1 MAEVQSA
8 NIGVPDGYIYLCDPS
23 HAVEM
28 PYDTEIT
35 PVVATPSCVVVRT
48 IYEVEGTC
56 AVHLGAAFEKPARVL
71 VFEGEVETPG
81 RSLELCDSE
90 GRLVFAL
97 PVQNAKT
104 RITVRTN
111 DRQFPTEVF
120 VQAG

>member
-1 MAEVQSA
+1 MVESA
-8 NIGVPDGYIYLCDPS
+8 RIGIPDGYIYLCDPS

-35 PVVATPSCVVVRT
+35 PVVATASCVVVRT

-56 AVHLGAAFEKPARVL
+56 AVHLGAAIEKPARVL
-71 VFEGEVETPG
+71 AFEGELETPG
-81 RSLELCDSE
+81 RSVELCDSE

-97 PVQNAKT
+97 AVPNARA
-104 RITVRTN
+104 RITVWTN

-120 VQAG
+120 VQAA